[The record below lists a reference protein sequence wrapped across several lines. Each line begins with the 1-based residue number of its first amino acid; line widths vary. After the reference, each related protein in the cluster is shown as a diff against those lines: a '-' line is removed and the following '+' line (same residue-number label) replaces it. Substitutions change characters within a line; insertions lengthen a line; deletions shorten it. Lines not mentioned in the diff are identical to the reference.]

1 MRIWRG
7 PNEVRMNR
15 LRRYLSLTAGDR
27 RLLARAAFLV
37 GAIRIGLWLIPFQS
51 MRRMLA
57 WITHSPGG
65 QRPIARISSD
75 RIAWAV
81 RAAGRH
87 VPKATCLVQ
96 ALAAQ
101 VLLRREGY
109 PASFCIGVARS
120 EEEKVQ
126 AHAWVESE
134 GKVVV
139 GGSELERYTR
149 LLALRGE

>member
-1 MRIWRG
+1 MK
-7 PNEVRMNR
+7 R
-15 LRRYLSLTAGDR
+15 LRRYFSHTAGDR
-27 RLLARAAFLV
+27 RLLAKAVFLV
-37 GAIRIGLWLIPFQS
+37 WAIRIGLWLIPFQGL
-51 MRRMLA
+51 RRMLV
-57 WITHSPGG
+57 WITYSPGG
-65 QRPIARISSD
+65 QRATARISSD

-81 RAAGRH
+81 RAAGRS

-109 PASFCIGVARS
+109 PACFCIGVVRS

-139 GGSELERYTR
+139 GGSELERYSR
-149 LLALRGE
+149 LLALGGERPERA